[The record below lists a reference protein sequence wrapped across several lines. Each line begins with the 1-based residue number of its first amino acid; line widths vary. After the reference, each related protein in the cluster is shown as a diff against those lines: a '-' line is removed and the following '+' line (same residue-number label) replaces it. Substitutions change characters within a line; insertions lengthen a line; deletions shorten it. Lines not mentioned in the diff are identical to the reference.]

1 MNILS
6 LDHIVLVVKDVAQTC
21 TFYQKVLG
29 MEPVEH
35 PAGKW
40 GLRFGSNKISLQ
52 AEGKVPPIASQT
64 ARGGSNFCLLTD
76 TPIAEVVQHLQS
88 CEVEIIDGP
97 VQRDGA
103 LGPILSVYFY
113 DPDGNL
119 VEVCNQIALSNE

>member
-29 MEPVEH
+29 IEPVEH
-35 PAGKW
+35 PPGKW
-40 GLRFGSNKISLQ
+40 GLRFGPHKISLQ

-64 ARGGSNFCLLTD
+64 TRGGSNFCLLTD
-76 TPIAEVVQHLQS
+76 TPIEEVVRHLQN
-88 CEVEIIDGP
+88 CAVEIIAGP
-97 VQRDGA
+97 AQRDGA

-119 VEVCNQIALSNE
+119 VEVSNQIGFTK